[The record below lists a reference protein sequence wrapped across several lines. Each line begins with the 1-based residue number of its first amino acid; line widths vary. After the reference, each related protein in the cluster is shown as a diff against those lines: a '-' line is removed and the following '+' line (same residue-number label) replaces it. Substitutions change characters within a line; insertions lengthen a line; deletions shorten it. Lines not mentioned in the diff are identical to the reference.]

1 MAGDGEGVQRRTGV
15 VQCSRWALQLNP
27 DPCCTS
33 TRLPYRRRSPAGRPW
48 TRPRRVRDWRLR
60 VRWRRSAMWFLVMRL
75 RRWRHAWLMRLHR
88 ACAWPHVTQQRR
100 ALLWVLEM
108 RRNCSC
114 PGWFTVGSQTA
125 TWDVEHELLLTQA
138 ALARETELLEMA
150 CSMMSKH
157 KVDAA
162 RARRRADELQARL
175 DAAFA
180 SPGRVAE
187 VATQASL
194 GSATGAGRARRQRRR
209 QSDLQHSDRA
219 SCVGV
224 AIQTDARRTG
234 GRQRRRASVAAQ
246 RGMTRGMTGDY
257 GMV

>member
-1 MAGDGEGVQRRTGV
+1 MRHFFYLLLIVPHLVRKSCEVAT
-15 VQCSRWALQLNP
+15 QCSVVSCDAATQMAPRMADAAAQGVRVATCDAATQSSSVGARDASELFLP
-27 DPCCTS
+27 
-33 TRLPYRRRSPAGRPW
+33 RL
-48 TRPRRVRDWRLR
+48 V
-60 VRWRRSAMWFLVMRL
+60 
-75 RRWRHAWLMRLHR
+75 
-88 ACAWPHVTQQRR
+88 
-100 ALLWVLEM
+100 
-108 RRNCSC
+108 
-114 PGWFTVGSQTA
+114 TVGSQTA

-224 AIQTDARRTG
+224 AIQTDGQMRVGLGVGSAGEHRWLRNG
-234 GRQRRRASVAAQ
+234 A
-246 RGMTRGMTGDY
+246 
-257 GMV
+257 